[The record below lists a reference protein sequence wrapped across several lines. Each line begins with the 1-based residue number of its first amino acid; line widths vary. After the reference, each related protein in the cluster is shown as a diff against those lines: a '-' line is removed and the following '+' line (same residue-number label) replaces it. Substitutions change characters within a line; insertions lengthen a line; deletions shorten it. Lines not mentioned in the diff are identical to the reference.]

1 MSASNPTIQKEPNW
15 FIKFFSSTIGRKLLV
30 ALTGLFLILFLAVH
44 LIGNLQMILVNDQGR
59 AFNEYAEFM
68 GHNKLIQIISIG
80 NFFFILLHI
89 VVSIVLTVHNRSAR
103 PSRYAYSKPGENSSW
118 SSRNMIW
125 LGSIVL
131 IFIVLHLINFWSKSK
146 FGPIGTVTYDGKT
159 IHDLYSL
166 VVFEF
171 QNPVIVGIYVF
182 AMIGLS
188 FHLRHG
194 FQSSFQTL
202 GLNHV
207 KYTPLINTLG
217 IIYSIV
223 VPFGFAIIPI
233 VMYIQSIS

>member
-1 MSASNPTIQKEPNW
+1 MSASNPTIQKKPNW
-15 FIKFFSSTIGRKLLV
+15 FIQFFSSTIGRKLLV

-44 LIGNLQMILVNDQGR
+44 LIGNLQMILINDGGR

-68 GHNKLIQIISIG
+68 GHNKLIQVISIG
-80 NFFFILLHI
+80 NFFFIVLHI
-89 VVSIVLTVHNRSAR
+89 IVSVVLTIYNRNAR
-103 PSRYAYSKPGENSSW
+103 PSRYAYSKPSENSSW

-125 LGSIVL
+125 LGSIVM
-131 IFIVLHLINFWSKSK
+131 IFIILHLINFWAKSK
-146 FGPIGTVTYDGKT
+146 FGGLQEVTYDGKT
-159 IHDLYSL
+159 MHDLYSL

-171 QNPVIVGIYVF
+171 ANPVIVGVYVF

-207 KYTPLINTLG
+207 KYTPLINAVG

-223 VPFGFAIIPI
+223 VPLGFAVIPV
-233 VMYIQSIS
+233 VMYVQSLS